1 MVSFYYRKARIY
13 QMSKKEDLR
22 VKKTKIALFD
32 AFTELMSEEK
42 FENINV
48 NSLCDKAG
56 IRRATFY
63 KHFSDKYDFS
73 TYYIRALRV
82 KFDNRADVR
91 VSLAR
96 NDTTYFADYAKRIVE
111 FIDENDAIFS
121 NLLKSN
127 LFPVIYNMII
137 CQNYKDT
144 RDRLQESVDSGL
156 KLHSSVDSVA
166 SMITGGVATTIYV
179 WLVSGKTTST
189 DDLANELSKLI
200 NIIIEGKQ

>member
-1 MVSFYYRKARIY
+1 
-13 QMSKKEDLR
+13 MSKKEDLR
-22 VKKTKIALFD
+22 VKKTKMALFD
-32 AFTELMSEEK
+32 AFTELMSEET

-73 TYYIRALRV
+73 TYYIRTLRV

-91 VSLAR
+91 VSLAH
-96 NDTTYFADYAKRIVE
+96 NDTTYFANYAKRIVE
-111 FIDENDAIFS
+111 FIDENEAIFS

-127 LFPVIYNMII
+127 LFPVIYDMII
-137 CQNYKDT
+137 QQNYNDT

-166 SMITGGVATTIYV
+166 SMITGGVAATIYI
-179 WLVSGKTTST
+179 WLISGKKTSALE
-189 DDLANELSKLI
+189 LASELSKLI
-200 NIIIEGKQ
+200 NLVIEGKR